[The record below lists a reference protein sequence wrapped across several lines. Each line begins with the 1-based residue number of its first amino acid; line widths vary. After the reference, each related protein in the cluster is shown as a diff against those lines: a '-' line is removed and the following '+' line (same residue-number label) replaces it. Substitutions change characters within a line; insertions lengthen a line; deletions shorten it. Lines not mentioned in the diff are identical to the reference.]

1 MNATISHGGCNGD
14 TQPPT
19 VHVTSLALVRRAG
32 TAPVPS
38 GNGNPRGHMSLEDY
52 CLQSWPLDTK
62 APLYFKLE
70 EGRLRLE
77 VRKKNFTQRAMRH
90 SHRLP
95 REARVDPSLEV
106 LQAKPG

>member
-19 VHVTSLALVRRAG
+19 VHVTCPGTGQEGWHSPSALRQWQHKV
-32 TAPVPS
+32 
-38 GNGNPRGHMSLEDY
+38 SLEDN

-62 APLYFKLE
+62 APLYFKLG
-70 EGRLRLE
+70 EGRFRLE
-77 VRKKNFTQRAMRH
+77 VRKKIFTQRAMRH

-95 REARVDPSLEV
+95 KEARVDPSLEV